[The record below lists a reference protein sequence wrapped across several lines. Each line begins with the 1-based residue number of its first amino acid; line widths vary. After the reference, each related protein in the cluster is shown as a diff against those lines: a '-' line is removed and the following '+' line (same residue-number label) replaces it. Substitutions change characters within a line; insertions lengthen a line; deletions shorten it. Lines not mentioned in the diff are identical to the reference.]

1 MYSAGVTQTSGN
13 SLLAP
18 CISAAKAKGLTDVVV
33 LDHHNFPPFDAH
45 TDFTVYV
52 QALYDTVIAGQADRA
67 TRPWVLLA
75 HSHGAT
81 GCYGLARLLGPRLR
95 AFVVLGRRA
104 AHVELI
110 DDVFG
115 CATGQAIKELGLHKL
130 TQQLARV
137 YVNPTLEAATSDE
150 DASKWLPM
158 FKEVADIVMAQYSS
172 PVSLCDAEGIEKAI
186 GSSPAKIG
194 APITAVVSRTE
205 TEKGET
211 REKVARWAELT
222 KGAFALEVAECDHMD
237 LPANPAVIK
246 LFADE
251 VARVV
256 GGVEAEPL
264 ARQNF
269 VALSRAAFE
278 TVKILACV
286 SRLLPAVQSCSRPG
300 SPIVMA
306 KLSAEE
312 KKEKKEAAA
321 AAKLEKKEAAA
332 AKKEEKKK
340 AAGRRRR
347 TQRRRRRLLR
357 RRRRRQRR
365 RRRRPPKP
373 IRRAPR
379 RLVAAAPRPSGRTST
394 RSRRTP
400 SSNT

>member
-1 MYSAGVTQTSGN
+1 MEAFLKSNSLDRLCDALNSTLTLDESVALLDEGRPALLAKLKELGVRKPPDLSAFAKAVANARREIMGSGAPVLVCMYSAGVTQTSGN

-186 GSSPAKIG
+186 GSSPVKIG

-256 GGVEAEPL
+256 GE
-264 ARQNF
+264 
-269 VALSRAAFE
+269 S
-278 TVKILACV
+278 
-286 SRLLPAVQSCSRPG
+286 
-300 SPIVMA
+300 
-306 KLSAEE
+306 
-312 KKEKKEAAA
+312 
-321 AAKLEKKEAAA
+321 
-332 AKKEEKKK
+332 
-340 AAGRRRR
+340 
-347 TQRRRRRLLR
+347 
-357 RRRRRQRR
+357 
-365 RRRRPPKP
+365 KP
-373 IRRAPR
+373 N
-379 RLVAAAPRPSGRTST
+379 L
-394 RSRRTP
+394 
-400 SSNT
+400 

>member
-1 MYSAGVTQTSGN
+1 MEAFLKSNSLDRLCDALNSTLTLDESVALLDEGRPALLAKLKELGVRKPPDLSAFAKAVANARREIMGSGAPVLVCMYSAGVTQTSGN

-52 QALYDTVIAGQADRA
+52 QALYDTVIAGQADRTRRGCSWRIRTARPAA
-67 TRPWVLLA
+67 TASRGCSARGCGVCRP
-75 HSHGAT
+75 
-81 GCYGLARLLGPRLR
+81 RPP
-95 AFVVLGRRA
+95 RRA
-104 AHVELI
+104 HRAV
-110 DDVFG
+110 DAVFG
-115 CATGQAIKELGLHKL
+115 CATGLAIKELGLHKL

-150 DASKWLPM
+150 DAGKWLPM

-256 GGVEAEPL
+256 GE
-264 ARQNF
+264 
-269 VALSRAAFE
+269 S
-278 TVKILACV
+278 
-286 SRLLPAVQSCSRPG
+286 
-300 SPIVMA
+300 
-306 KLSAEE
+306 
-312 KKEKKEAAA
+312 
-321 AAKLEKKEAAA
+321 
-332 AKKEEKKK
+332 
-340 AAGRRRR
+340 
-347 TQRRRRRLLR
+347 
-357 RRRRRQRR
+357 
-365 RRRRPPKP
+365 KP
-373 IRRAPR
+373 N
-379 RLVAAAPRPSGRTST
+379 L
-394 RSRRTP
+394 
-400 SSNT
+400 